1 MEVVKNFINLISEP
15 RPLFIISVVLFILM
29 FRIRRL
35 WTNRTGLI
43 VLIASL
49 LFFAFSM
56 LDKNFRLISTTPD
69 NVPIVGMIFF
79 VGFFT
84 WLSLKQA
91 FENDDRM
98 AKGLPPSEKAEPVEK
113 VMVWPDLV
121 YTEFICTVILG
132 AFLVLWSIALKA
144 PLEQPSNP
152 TFSPPIMKAPW
163 YFLGLQEMLV
173 YYDPWLAGVVLPG
186 LIIVGLM
193 AIPYIDRNPRGS
205 GYYTFAE
212 RKYEILVFLFG
223 FLILWILL
231 IVIGTFL
238 RGPNWN
244 FFGPYEYWDVGKVT
258 PMVNVN
264 LSEYIWV
271 KLLGVGLPTNWFGV
285 KAVGILLREIF
296 GILIV
301 IAFFTVIPPLLA
313 NRSRLFNGFYKTL
326 GPARYYIM
334 MFLLLS
340 MASLPIKMILR
351 WTINLKYVV
360 SIPEYFF
367 NI

>member
-1 MEVVKNFINLISEP
+1 
-15 RPLFIISVVLFILM
+15 
-29 FRIRRL
+29 
-35 WTNRTGLI
+35 
-43 VLIASL
+43 
-49 LFFAFSM
+49 M
-56 LDKNFRLISTTPD
+56 LDKNFRIISTTPD
-69 NVPIVGMIFF
+69 NVPIVGLIFLMA
-79 VGFFT
+79 FFT

-91 FENDDRM
+91 FDNDDRLRI
-98 AKGLPPSEKAEPVEK
+98 GQPPKERTERFEK

-121 YTEFICTVILG
+121 YTEFIATVLLG
-132 AFLVLWSIALKA
+132 AVLVIWSIVLKA

-152 TFSPPIMKAPW
+152 TFSPPVMKAPW

-212 RKYEILVFLFG
+212 RKYEIMVFMFG
-223 FLILWILL
+223 FMILWLLL

-244 FFGPYEYWDVGKVT
+244 FFGPYETWDVAKVT

-271 KLLGVGLPTNWFGV
+271 KILGVGLPNQWFGA
-285 KAVGILLREIF
+285 KYMGILLRELF
-296 GILIV
+296 GFILV
-301 IAFFTVIPPLLA
+301 IGYFTALPPVLA

-326 GPARYYIM
+326 GGARYHVM
-334 MFLLLS
+334 MFLLLA
-340 MASLPIKMILR
+340 MMTLPIKMILR
-351 WTINLKYVV
+351 WTIDLKYIV
-360 SIPEYFF
+360 SIPEWFF